1 MLHKLAYLHQQQQP
15 HKHCLLYVAN
25 RRCTIKG
32 MKYAYARVST
42 ADQNPRLQF
51 DALERAGIDRKHIFT
66 DNASG
71 ATTNRPKLKALM
83 KRLQYGDTLV
93 VWKLDRLGRSLRDLV
108 YMLDDFKQRRIQ
120 FVSLTEAIDTT
131 TPTGRAMFQL
141 IGVFAEL
148 ERSIITERIRAGVTA
163 ARKRGIKFGRKPKL
177 TAQQLAHAHEL
188 LDKGESRQYVA
199 DLLRIDRATLWRT
212 LTREARC

>member
-1 MLHKLAYLHQQQQP
+1 
-15 HKHCLLYVAN
+15 
-25 RRCTIKG
+25 
-32 MKYAYARVST
+32 
-42 ADQNPRLQF
+42 
-51 DALERAGIDRKHIFT
+51 
-66 DNASG
+66 
-71 ATTNRPKLKALM
+71 
-83 KRLQYGDTLV
+83 
-93 VWKLDRLGRSLRDLV
+93 
-108 YMLDDFKQRRIQ
+108 LDDFKQRRIQ